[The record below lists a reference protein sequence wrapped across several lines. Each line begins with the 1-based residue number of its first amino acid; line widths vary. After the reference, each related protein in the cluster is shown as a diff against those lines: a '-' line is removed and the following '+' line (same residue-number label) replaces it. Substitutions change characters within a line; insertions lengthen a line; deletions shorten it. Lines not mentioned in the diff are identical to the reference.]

1 MPTQKDSKQSSGVA
15 HRIEARDIVHEMK
28 ESYLTYAMSVIISR
42 ALPDVRDGLKPV
54 QRRILY
60 AMHEMGLR
68 HTAKTVKSA
77 RIVGDTMGK
86 YHPHGDL
93 ALYDSLVRMAQ
104 PFSLRY
110 PLVIGQGNFGSIDG
124 DSAAAMRYTEAKMS
138 ARAEA
143 MLADIEKQT
152 VDFIPNYDNRLR
164 EPKVLPAR
172 IPNLLVNGSMGIAVG
187 MATNIPP
194 HNMSEVAD
202 ALRHLLKNSK
212 ASTGELLH
220 YIQGPDFPTGGI
232 IFNKQDIAAAYSIG
246 KGSFVCRG
254 RAEIMERVRAKRE
267 TGDFD
272 IVITEI
278 PYEVNKANMI
288 SRIAELVEQKKI
300 DGIRDV
306 RDESDKDGLR
316 VVVELK
322 PGAQAQ
328 KILNQLFKFTD
339 LEKIY
344 HMNMIALV
352 DGIQPQT
359 LSLKEILQEF
369 LKHRKSVVVKRTQFD
384 LQRTEESIHILQ
396 GLARALD
403 HIDEI
408 IKIIRA
414 SESRDKARENL
425 IKKFKLSDKQADAIL
440 AIRLEHLARLEREK
454 VHAELAEKQK
464 YAKELQNILNDPRKI
479 LDVIDNELQEIK
491 TAYGDARKTA
501 IERGKI
507 QEINEEELIPEAPTV
522 VTVSRAE
529 YIRRIN
535 PEHFRVQKR
544 GGKGVMGFEARGEDD
559 AMKIVVSCSTH
570 DTLMFFTDTGKIFFL
585 KPYDL
590 PESSRVSRGKP
601 INNYLGVSENEKIVA
616 CIPYHNHE
624 HDSQYLVLTTRLG
637 ITKKCALKEIME
649 RQRNGIRIITPKK
662 DDVMVAA
669 GFSTG
674 KDNII
679 LATQYGKV
687 IRFFETQIRAQGRAT
702 SGIKGMTLKN
712 NDAVIGMG
720 IVSKEQEKTSSMLVV
735 TQYGFSKMTPLKQY
749 RMQRRGGSGI
759 KTAKI
764 TNKTGVIVSATVFT
778 HQEALIV
785 VSQNGQTIR
794 IGMDAIPVQGRLTQ
808 GVHIMKLDTGDC
820 ITSTTCI

>member
-68 HTAKTVKSA
+68 HTTKTVKSA

-384 LQRTEESIHILQ
+384 LQRTEERIHILQ

-585 KPYDL
+585 
-590 PESSRVSRGKP
+590 
-601 INNYLGVSENEKIVA
+601 
-616 CIPYHNHE
+616 
-624 HDSQYLVLTTRLG
+624 
-637 ITKKCALKEIME
+637 
-649 RQRNGIRIITPKK
+649 
-662 DDVMVAA
+662 
-669 GFSTG
+669 
-674 KDNII
+674 
-679 LATQYGKV
+679 
-687 IRFFETQIRAQGRAT
+687 
-702 SGIKGMTLKN
+702 
-712 NDAVIGMG
+712 
-720 IVSKEQEKTSSMLVV
+720 
-735 TQYGFSKMTPLKQY
+735 
-749 RMQRRGGSGI
+749 
-759 KTAKI
+759 
-764 TNKTGVIVSATVFT
+764 
-778 HQEALIV
+778 
-785 VSQNGQTIR
+785 
-794 IGMDAIPVQGRLTQ
+794 
-808 GVHIMKLDTGDC
+808 
-820 ITSTTCI
+820 